1 MPEVDPN
8 AIIASVA
15 SDLIKQTLKSVFSE
29 IPGSV
34 KSKFTQYFENF
45 ENSMERMAKTC
56 TKVRTIINKDHSVD
70 LLDIYVKANYVC
82 ADSKYSDDDIIQFV
96 RDGQRVIVSGF
107 GGIGKTVFCKYMW
120 ISLFRNPMGKVPIYF
135 ELRHLNDLSKVD
147 LISYIR
153 ISLASGDG
161 YIPEDAFLR
170 MLQAGR
176 FIFILDAFDEVPDK
190 IRAEVQKQI
199 LDLSDRFDECGF
211 VVSSRADDRFA
222 SWHEFHQYHVQKFDK
237 GQSREVVENIDFDKD
252 IKKEFLSEILE
263 KKYEDYKEFFGTP
276 LLTLLMLMTYIQ
288 IKHIPD
294 SPHVFYRYAFQ
305 TLYTL
310 HDASKQGFQRKR
322 HVSMTESQFIN
333 VFSLFCLVSYID
345 GDHSF
350 SKEQILTILDNVK
363 IRADTEYDSE
373 DFLRECIES
382 VNLIYKE
389 GEIYSF
395 THRSFQE
402 YFCAYAVSHYFME
415 NYKEIIYKIP
425 LRRGDT
431 VLSMISQINRSLFD
445 QLFVAPEYERIK
457 ESVERALKRRKWI
470 DVLGELRYS
479 TTLIYAR
486 NSKRYILAGIA
497 SGYKDEI
504 NRFASVILQASMNTM
519 SHHWVDAF
527 EIEARER
534 PKTRE
539 LFARL
544 KPKDKSAVLVDL
556 KFSEKEGGFAL
567 RENVDEIFDMYG
579 DGDFEP
585 DFKIENEE
593 FISIVTELGFEKVSV
608 ELKSDLVYVKKYC
621 DEILRK
627 NKIIKKSGLDVLSM

>member
-29 IPGSV
+29 IPSSV

-56 TKVRTIINKDHSVD
+56 TKVRTIINKDHPVE
-70 LLDIYVKANYVC
+70 LLDIYVKSRYIC
-82 ADSKYSDDDIIQFV
+82 AENQYSDDSIIQFV

-120 ISLFRNPMGKVPIYF
+120 ISLFKNPMGKVPIYF
-135 ELRHLNDLSKVD
+135 ELRHLNELSKVD

-161 YIPEDAFLR
+161 YIPEDVFLK

-199 LDLSDRFDECGF
+199 LDLSSRFDECGF

-222 SWHEFHQYHVQKFDK
+222 SWHDFHQYHVQKFDK
-237 GQSREVVENIDFDKD
+237 DQSREVIENIEFDKD

-263 KKYEDYKEFFGTP
+263 KNYEDYKEFFGTP

-288 IKHIPD
+288 IKHIPE
-294 SPHVFYRYAFQ
+294 SPHIFYRYAFQ

-322 HVSMTESQFIN
+322 HVSMTEAQFIN

-350 SKEQILTILDNVK
+350 SREQVVNILDNVK
-363 IRADTEYDSE
+363 IRADVEYDSE
-373 DFLRECIES
+373 EFLRECIES

-389 GEIYSF
+389 GEVYSF

-402 YFCAYAVSHYFME
+402 YFSAYAVSHYFME
-415 NYKEIIYKIP
+415 NYREIIYKIP
-425 LRRGDT
+425 IRRGDT
-431 VLSMISQINRSLFD
+431 VLSMVNQINKSLFD
-445 QLFVAPEYERIK
+445 QLFVAPEYEKIRHSIDG
-457 ESVERALKRRKWI
+457 ALKKRKWL
-470 DVLGELRYS
+470 DVLAELDYT
-479 TTLIYAR
+479 TTLIYGK
-486 NSKRYILAGIA
+486 NSKRYSLAGIA
-497 SGYKDEI
+497 SGYKHEI
-504 NRFASVILQASMNTM
+504 SRFASVILQASLNAM
-519 SHHWVDAF
+519 SYHWVDAF
-527 EIEARER
+527 EIEGRDR
-534 PKTRE
+534 PRTRE
-539 LFARL
+539 IFARL
-544 KPKDKSAVLVDL
+544 KPGEKSAVLVEL
-556 KFSEKEGGFAL
+556 KFADYHAGFAL
-567 RENVDEIFDMYG
+567 REDVDEIFGMYG
-579 DGDFEP
+579 VDEFEP
-585 DFKIENEE
+585 DFKVDKDK
-593 FISIVTELGFEKVSV
+593 FILVATELECEKVAV
-608 ELKSDLVYVKKYC
+608 ELKAELVYVKKYC

-627 NKIIKKSGLDVLSM
+627 SKLIRGSGLDILSM